1 MGTTVADKTQDVTV
15 KNKVKK
21 IALVGNPNSGK
32 TTLYNSLTGT
42 VQYVGNWPGVTVEKK
57 EGKLKGYQNIIV
69 TDLPGIYSLSP
80 YTLEEVITRNYLIAD
95 DPDVIINIVDATN
108 LERNLYLT
116 MQLTELGIPV
126 IVALNMIDIVNKRG
140 DIINIK
146 ELEKYTGCKVMAMSA
161 LKGTGIK
168 EVMAEAAK
176 MTEHHTHV
184 KSQFVLSADIEARLS
199 KIADMI
205 HGSVPEILLRWYTI
219 KLFERDEKVMAEVK
233 ITAQA
238 REKLEQIIT
247 EAEKKY
253 DDDCE
258 SIITNERYT
267 CIVGFIKSCIT
278 KKSSSETISYK
289 IDKIVTNRI
298 LALPIFVVVIA
309 LIYYISMNTVGA
321 WGTDWVNDVLF
332 GELIPGAVEG
342 FLESVGAADWLMALI
357 LDGIISGV
365 GAVLGFLPQLAVL
378 FLLLATLEDVGYM
391 ARIAVILDKI
401 FRKFGLSGKSIIPI
415 LIGTGCSIPGVMASR
430 TIENENDRKITV
442 MTTSFM
448 PCGAKL
454 PIIALIAGAMFEESY
469 LVTISSYFLGILAI
483 LVSGIILKKF
493 KAFVSNPSP
502 FVLELPEYHVPSIKN
517 ILLHTWDKVKS
528 FVKKAG
534 TIIFVACIL
543 IWFLSNFN
551 FKFEMV
557 DAGDS
562 ILALLGGVIAPLFVP
577 LGWGDW
583 KSAVATITGLIAK
596 ENVVGTFAVLLGH
609 MEEISEEGMEIWSG
623 LGSMFTQLSA
633 YSFLLFNLLCA
644 PCFAAIGAIRRE
656 MGNVKW
662 TMITIGY
669 QTALAYA
676 VSLCTYQIGMLITSG
691 EFGVFT
697 VLAFVVLALF
707 VYMLVRPAAKVAKAV
722 K

>member
-1 MGTTVADKTQDVTV
+1 MGTTVAEKKENISV
-15 KNKVKK
+15 KNKVKR

-57 EGKLKGYQNIIV
+57 EGKLKGYDNIIV

-80 YTLEEVITRNYLIAD
+80 YTLEEVITRNYLIVD

-116 MQLTELGIPV
+116 MQLSELGIPV
-126 IVALNMIDIVNKRG
+126 VVALNMIDIVKKKG
-140 DIINIK
+140 DIINVDKLAKI
-146 ELEKYTGCKVMAMSA
+146 TGCKVLELSA
-161 LKGTGIK
+161 LKGTGVK

-176 MTEHHTHV
+176 LAETHQHV
-184 KSQFVLSADIEARLS
+184 ESTCVVSPDIELS
-199 KIADMI
+199 LTKISDMI
-205 HGSVPEILLRWYTI
+205 RGNVPNELLRWYTI
-219 KLFERDEKVMAEVK
+219 KLFERDQKVLGELKISGSAKDQLEK
-233 ITAQA
+233 
-238 REKLEQIIT
+238 IIT
-247 EAEKKY
+247 EMEKKY

-258 SIITNERYT
+258 SIITNERYNFIT
-267 CIVGFIKSCIT
+267 GFIKSCIT
-278 KKSSSETISYK
+278 KKNTGKSTSAR
-289 IDKIVTNRI
+289 IDEIVTNRI
-298 LALPIFVVVIA
+298 LAIPIFVVVIA
-309 LIYYISMNTVGA
+309 LIYYISISTVGA

-332 GELIPGAVEG
+332 GDIVPGAVES
-342 FLESVGAADWLMALI
+342 FLTSVGAADWLMALI
-357 LDGIISGV
+357 LDGIVGGV

-378 FLLLATLEDVGYM
+378 FLLLAILEDVGYM
-391 ARIAVILDKI
+391 ARIAFILDKV

-415 LIGTGCSIPGVMASR
+415 LIGTGCGIPGVMASR

-442 MTTSFM
+442 MTTTFI

-454 PIIALIAGAMFEESY
+454 PIIALISGAMFGGSFWIA
-469 LVTISSYFLGILAI
+469 ISAYFIGIFAI
-483 LVSGIILKKF
+483 MLSGIILKKF
-493 KAFVSNPSP
+493 KAFISNPSP
-502 FVLELPEYHVPSIKN
+502 FVMELPAYHAPSIKN
-517 ILLHTWDKVKS
+517 VLLYTWDKIKS

-534 TIIFVACIL
+534 TLIFVACII

-562 ILALLGGVIAPLFVP
+562 ILAILGGIIAPLFAP

-583 KSAVATITGLIAK
+583 QSAVATITGLVAK
-596 ENVVGTFAVLLGH
+596 ENVVGTMAVLMGH
-609 MEEISEEGMEIWSG
+609 MEEISEEGQEIWTG
-623 LGSMFTQLSA
+623 LQSIYTPLSA

-656 MGNVKW
+656 MGNAKW
-662 TMITIGY
+662 TWISLGY

-676 VSLCTYQIGMLITSG
+676 AALCTYQIGMLISG
-691 EFGVFT
+691 TFSAATVFAFI
-697 VLAFVVLALF
+697 VLAFF
-707 VYMLVRPAAKVAKAV
+707 IYMLVRPAAKVSTAK
-722 K
+722 